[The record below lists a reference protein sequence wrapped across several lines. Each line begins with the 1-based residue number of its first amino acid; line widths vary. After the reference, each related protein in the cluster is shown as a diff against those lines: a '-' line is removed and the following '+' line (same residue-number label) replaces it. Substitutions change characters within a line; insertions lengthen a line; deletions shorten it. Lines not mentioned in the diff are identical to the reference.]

1 MNLQRKIDLLEEKCD
16 NYAAIIDPR
25 RKREFLAKK
34 RADYNDVTLQQK
46 ESTSKWNAI
55 SMRICQRAR
64 RGPYS

>member
-46 ESTSKWNAI
+46 ESTSK
-55 SMRICQRAR
+55 
-64 RGPYS
+64 